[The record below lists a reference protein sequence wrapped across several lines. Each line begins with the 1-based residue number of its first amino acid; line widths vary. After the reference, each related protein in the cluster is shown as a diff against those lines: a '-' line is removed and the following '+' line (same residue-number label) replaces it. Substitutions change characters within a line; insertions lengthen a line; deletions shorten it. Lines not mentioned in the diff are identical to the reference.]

1 MSNKTQLRVET
12 VGDGSNAR
20 ADFQKTEAQVGMLEH
35 AFEGLQA
42 KLIELASTASGL
54 NLEKLGGMVGGGA
67 GMLGTAATEL
77 GAGGGLAALVTP
89 AAAATAGFGAL
100 ALAGH
105 SAVEATM
112 ELGKETLKLSRET
125 GMSAETTSALISV
138 FARFGV
144 NGADAS
150 KELGLFSKQMGGYQ
164 LAADE
169 GITGG
174 KKFSDSMKQLGVDF
188 HDAHGKL
195 LPMDDTLL
203 KVADKF
209 KELSN
214 GQEKTSLAMSL
225 FGKGGKDMLLVL
237 NQGSEGITELSA
249 KAKELGLTLT
259 GSNLHDVVTYTL
271 AHKDMQEAFEGLK
284 ITVGTL
290 LMPAMAAL
298 AKVGAHF
305 AEQINTTL
313 VPALKDENSA
323 LRQTFDLVDRI
334 AHKFTD
340 FNNALDGA
348 GAAFGTNILKMLR
361 DLPNDRSAD
370 DPLSKWLNEQI
381 ANRERLAD
389 EAAAKAKEGSQK
401 IAEAA
406 AAGLDDPA
414 AATKAKGYGSDVLTA
429 YVQGMTPDGITMF
442 DDLKKVV
449 EEAMKG
455 MSPTGKV
462 DVDWERAYLPAFA
475 RLATEITQIGG
486 VTEATWADISEALGG
501 ETQQVKELVADYQA
515 LAADKLRVKQVT
527 ADIHALESQQRADTA
542 QATRE
547 NRELQRGIT
556 EAQRNQSEADK
567 AEAENVRG
575 LTEAQKGLGFA
586 QKDAAAAGVAALVPL
601 NAELKSV
608 QESAAT
614 VALGYKSQ
622 NDELQRQIDL
632 NNQIVGQLE
641 HQRDVKFLAID
652 ERLAE
657 IGKSRDTNDLREAAT
672 LRRERAQEERNTKP
686 QIALE
691 RERATVENY
700 GLSQAQKGIADKA
713 KAASDASAAQTQS
726 LQAQITA
733 QTAHNAAV
741 QAGFQ
746 HQIEDSQKVIDTV
759 TNAARVRHDD
769 DNQRI
774 VDLQEVA
781 TATAQFWQDRQ
792 AADGES
798 ITAAR
803 ESLTFWQGQVTE
815 ANTLLTSV
823 KAINAEIAASGQF
836 GQTPIWMRP
845 TSGGTQGDNPNGD
858 NPNGDNPNGDNPN
871 GDNPNGDNPNG
882 DGAGAIPGPTHDRT
896 VDSGYGDG
904 AGALPPTPSG
914 QPADYAGPGP
924 NPMLYLGKDGSLHPY
939 APGGA
944 GGYQIPDGNSGG
956 GGASSSTT
964 QSTINVNNYG
974 VGEAAFLD
982 KLTGAIQRVSAA

>member
-1 MSNKTQLRVET
+1 MAQKTQLRVE
-12 VGDGSNAR
+12 VIADGAAAR
-20 ADFQKTEAQVGMLEH
+20 TDLKQTEAQVGQLEKS
-35 AFEGLQA
+35 FGGLQS
-42 KLIELASTASGL
+42 KLLSLASTASGL
-54 NLEKLGGMVGGGA
+54 NLEKLGGIAGGGV

-89 AAAATAGFGAL
+89 AAAATAGLGAL
-100 ALAGH
+100 VVAGH

-112 ELGKETLKLSRET
+112 ELGAETLKLSRET

-144 NGADAS
+144 SGADAS

-169 GITGG
+169 GIAGG

-188 HDAHGKL
+188 HDAHGNL
-195 LPMDDTLL
+195 LPMDATLL

-209 KELSN
+209 KEMPN
-214 GQEKTSLAMSL
+214 GVEKTALAMSL
-225 FGKGGKDMLLVL
+225 FGRGGKDMLLVL

-259 GSNLHDVVTYTL
+259 GSNLQDVVKYTL

-284 ITVGTL
+284 LTVGTL
-290 LMPAMAAL
+290 LMPIMAEL
-298 AKVGAHF
+298 AKQSAHF
-305 AEQINTTL
+305 AEQLNTTL
-313 VPALKDENSA
+313 IPALKDENSA
-323 LRQTFDLVDRI
+323 LRQTFDLLDRA
-334 AHKFTD
+334 AHKFSD

-348 GAAFGTNILKMLR
+348 GADFGTNFLKMIR
-361 DLPNDRSAD
+361 DNRAAIEGTD
-370 DPLSKWLNEQI
+370 DPTVKWLNDQI
-381 ANRERLAD
+381 ANREKLAD
-389 EAAAKAKEGSQK
+389 QAAAKAKEGSQK
-401 IAEAA
+401 TADAA
-406 AAGLDDPA
+406 ADAYAVDSSVFD
-414 AATKAKGYGSDVLTA
+414 KVKGYGSDLLTA
-429 YVQGMTPDGITMF
+429 YLQGMTPDGMAIYG
-442 DDLKKVV
+442 DIKKVV

-455 MSPTGKV
+455 LSPTGKV
-462 DVDWERAYLPAFA
+462 DTGKLAELAPLFA
-475 RLATEITQIGG
+475 RIAQEIERTG
-486 VTEATWADISEALGG
+486 TASDTSWAALQAALGG
-501 ETQQVKELVADYQA
+501 ESQQVKELVTDYQA

-527 ADIHALESQQRADTA
+527 ADIHALESQQRDDTA

-556 EAQRNQSEADK
+556 EAQHNQAEADK

-632 NNQIVGQLE
+632 NNRIVGQLE

-657 IGKSRDTNDLREAAT
+657 IGKSRDVHDLREAAT
-672 LRRERAQEERNTKP
+672 LRRERAQIERNTKP
-686 QIALE
+686 QIELE

-700 GLSQAQKGIADKA
+700 GLSQAQKGISDKA
-713 KAASDASAAQTQS
+713 KAASDASAAQTQD
-726 LQAQITA
+726 LQRQITL
-733 QTAHNAAV
+733 QTEHNAAV

-746 HQIEDSQKVIDTV
+746 RQIEESQKVIDNV

-774 VDLQEVA
+774 VDLQDMA

-792 AADGES
+792 AADTES

-815 ANTLLTSV
+815 ANTLLTTV

-858 NPNGDNPNGDNPN
+858 GIGNPLTNG
-871 GDNPNGDNPNG
+871 
-882 DGAGAIPGPTHDRT
+882 
-896 VDSGYGDG
+896 S
-904 AGALPPTPSG
+904 
-914 QPADYAGPGP
+914 Q
-924 NPMLYLGKDGSLHPY
+924 
-939 APGGA
+939 GGA
-944 GGYQIPDGNSGG
+944 AVGGGRDARENGSGASGNEAIGTGG
-956 GGASSSTT
+956 GGGGQGITEMSAPHTY
-964 QSTINVNNYG
+964 NFNMFG
-974 VGEAAFLD
+974 VGEADQIAR
-982 KLTGAIQRVSAA
+982 LTAAIQRISAA

>member
-1 MSNKTQLRVET
+1 MANKSQLRVE
-12 VGDGSNAR
+12 VVSDGAAAR
-20 ADFQKTEAQVGMLEH
+20 TDLKQTETQVGQLEKQ
-35 AFEGLQA
+35 FGSLQH
-42 KLIELASTASGL
+42 KLVELASTATGL
-54 NLEKLGGMVGGGA
+54 NLEKLGGMAGGGA
-67 GMLGTAATEL
+67 GMIGTAATEL

-89 AAAATAGFGAL
+89 AAAATAGLGAL

-144 NGADAS
+144 SGADAS

-169 GITGG
+169 GVAGG

-188 HDAHGKL
+188 HDADGKL

-209 KELSN
+209 KEMPN
-214 GQEKTSLAMSL
+214 GVEKTALAMSL
-225 FGKGGKDMLLVL
+225 FGRGGKDMLLVL

-259 GSNLHDVVTYTL
+259 GSNLQDVVKYTL

-290 LMPAMAAL
+290 LMPAMAEL
-298 AKVGAHF
+298 AKMGAHF
-305 AEQINTTL
+305 AENINSTL
-313 VPALKDENSA
+313 IPALKDENSIVGMLPKVFATYADA
-323 LRQTFDLVDRI
+323 LTQTQN
-334 AHKFTD
+334 KTYEW
-340 FNNALDGA
+340 ALTTRKG
-348 GAAFGTNILKMLR
+348 FLELLR
-361 DLPNDRSAD
+361 DIPNDRSAN
-370 DPLSKWLNEQI
+370 DPISKWLDEQI
-381 ANRERLAD
+381 GHTQASIDAG
-389 EAAAKAKEGSQK
+389 AAAVKDTAKK
-401 IAEAA
+401 IPDAA
-406 AAGLDDPA
+406 AAGLDDPTA
-414 AATKAKGYGSDVLTA
+414 TTKAKGYGSDILTA
-429 YVQGMTPDGITMF
+429 YLQGMTPDGMAIYG
-442 DDLKKVV
+442 DIKKVV

-462 DVDWERAYLPAFA
+462 DTGKLAELAPLFA
-475 RLATEITQIGG
+475 RIAQEIERTGTASTES
-486 VTEATWADISEALGG
+486 WAELQAALGG
-501 ETQQVKELVADYQA
+501 ESQQVKELVTDYQA

-586 QKDAAAAGVAALVPL
+586 QKDAAVAGVAALVPL

-614 VALGYKSQ
+614 VALGYKAQ

-672 LRRERAQEERNTKP
+672 LRRERAQIERNTKP
-686 QIALE
+686 QIDLE

-700 GLSQAQKGIADKA
+700 GLSQAQKGISDKA
-713 KAASDASAAQTQS
+713 KAASDASAAQTQD
-726 LQAQITA
+726 LQRQITA
-733 QTAHNAAV
+733 QTEHNAAV

-746 HQIEDSQKVIDTV
+746 RQIEASQKVIDNA

-792 AADGES
+792 AADTAS

-815 ANTLLTSV
+815 ANTLLTTV
-823 KAINAEIAASGQF
+823 KTINAEIAASGQF
-836 GQTPIWMRP
+836 GQLPIWMRP

-858 NPNGDNPNGDNPN
+858 GIGGNSVAN
-871 GDNPNGDNPNG
+871 
-882 DGAGAIPGPTHDRT
+882 
-896 VDSGYGDG
+896 S
-904 AGALPPTPSG
+904 PSAQG
-914 QPADYAGPGP
+914 GGRDARE
-924 NPMLYLGKDGSLHPY
+924 DGS
-939 APGGA
+939 GA
-944 GGYQIPDGNSGG
+944 SGNEAIGVGG
-956 GGASSSTT
+956 GGGGRSGITELRAPTFH
-964 QSTINVNNYG
+964 INAYG
-974 VGEAAFLD
+974 VGEADLID